1 MISEKQNLQSQFVTY
16 LSVDCKSKI
25 NQELIEPRV
34 KNFFDAKNIS
44 AYKPIDSDKA
54 ISDLDFKTVDFSYF
68 YDVIFYDIAK
78 NKEGKI
84 EIPVKYC
91 ITLDKKNCPQEIITD
106 WYMVLNEVPVEPIYT
121 LYDEIFLYNQ
131 PVFYFIYV
139 DIKDIFYFLRK

>member
-1 MISEKQNLQSQFVTY
+1 MISENRKAQSQFVTY
-16 LSVDCKSKI
+16 LSVKDSSKI
-25 NQELIEPRV
+25 NQELIEP
-34 KNFFDAKNIS
+34 KIKKFFAAKNITGQKS
-44 AYKPIDSDKA
+44 IDADKG

-91 ITLDKKNCPQEIITD
+91 ITIDKQNCSKTCEKTG
-106 WYMVLNEVPVEPIYT
+106 M
-121 LYDEIFLYNQ
+121 LYDEILLYNQ

-139 DIKDIFYFLRK
+139 DIVEIFSFLRANSQ